1 VHLIFNLSPTAA
13 KELSSELVDI
23 NISSPGGRPV
33 LSINGVE
40 VMGNENLFQGDLL
53 CDVRGERVKA
63 EDIVKKEEP
72 KDEQIEDSR
81 RLEIKE
87 EDVENYSAT
96 SGNSDVDEDK
106 SDTGGDGKSCQL
118 VLPITN

>member
-1 VHLIFNLSPTAA
+1 M
-13 KELSSELVDI
+13 
-23 NISSPGGRPV
+23 

-40 VMGNENLFQGDLL
+40 VMGNENVFPRDDLPS
-53 CDVRGERVKA
+53 CDDVRGERVKA
-63 EDIVKKEEP
+63 EDIAKKEEL
-72 KDEQIEDSR
+72 KDEQIEDNR

-87 EDVENYSAT
+87 EDVENYSAA

-106 SDTGGDGKSCQL
+106 SDTGGDDKSCQL